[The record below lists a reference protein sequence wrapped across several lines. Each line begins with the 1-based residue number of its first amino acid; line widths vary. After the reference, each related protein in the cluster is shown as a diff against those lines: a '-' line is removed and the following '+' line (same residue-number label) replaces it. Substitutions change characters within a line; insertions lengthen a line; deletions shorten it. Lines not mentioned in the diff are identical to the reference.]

1 MTNSKEKHL
10 WECSVCGCLI
20 EDEEAPSICPLC
32 ENEDV
37 FFIKQEKTMKFQEIK
52 NNIFYCG
59 LNDCDRRIFD
69 ELIPLEHGTSYN
81 SYLVKGSDKTA
92 IIDTMYPP
100 KTKEY
105 LKNLSD
111 NGIEKVDYIVANHG
125 EQDHSGS
132 IPALLEKYPNAVVLT
147 NPKVAENI
155 KSMLLVPEEK
165 IRVIADN
172 EEVSLGDKTLKF
184 IFAPGVHW
192 PDTMFTYI
200 KEDNVI
206 CTCDFLG
213 AHYTFSDVFAIES
226 KELEHSAKRYYAEIM
241 MPFRMMSKKY
251 TAQIKAMNVDM
262 ILPSHG
268 PVYTRPDYILDLYT
282 DWTSDVPKNLVV
294 MPYVSMYESS
304 KEMIDYLAQKLNEEG
319 IETFKF
325 DIVDGDLG
333 DLAMTLV
340 DAATIVMGTSMVLA
354 GAHPASVNVAYL
366 ASVLRPKAKFASLVG
381 SYGWGGKLF
390 DLIIQLLAPLKLE
403 LIEPLQ
409 VKGKPKEEDFKKLDE
424 MAQSILEKHKSIGL
438 I

>member
-1 MTNSKEKHL
+1 
-10 WECSVCGCLI
+10 
-20 EDEEAPSICPLC
+20 
-32 ENEDV
+32 
-37 FFIKQEKTMKFQEIK
+37 MKFQEIK

-81 SYLVKGSDKTA
+81 SFLVKGSEKTA

-105 LKNLSD
+105 LKRLSE
-111 NGIEKVDYIVANHG
+111 NQIGKVDYIIANHG

-132 IPALLEKYPNAVVLT
+132 IPALLEKYPNAIVLT

-155 KSMLLVPEEK
+155 KNMLFVPEEK
-165 IRVIADN
+165 IRVIADG

-192 PDTMFTYI
+192 PDTMFTYA

-206 CTCDFLG
+206 FTCDFLG
-213 AHYTFSDVFAIES
+213 AHYTFSDVFAPEGL
-226 KELEHSAKRYYAEIM
+226 ELEKSAKRYYAEIM
-241 MPFRMMSKKY
+241 MPFRMMCKKY
-251 TAQIKAMNVDM
+251 TKMIKEMNVDM

-268 PVYTRPDYILDLYT
+268 PVYKNPDYILDLYT
-282 DWTSDVPKNLVV
+282 DWTSDAPKNLVAL
-294 MPYVSMYESS
+294 PYVSMYEST
-304 KEMIDYLAQKLNEEG
+304 KEMVDYLSEKLEAKG
-319 IETFKF
+319 IKTFKF
-325 DIVDGDLG
+325 DMVEDDLG

-340 DAATIVMGTSMVLA
+340 DCATIVMGTSMVLA
-354 GAHPASVNVAYL
+354 GPHPVSVNVAYI
-366 ASVLRPKAKFASLVG
+366 ASVLRPKAKFASLIG

-390 DLIIQLLAPLKLE
+390 DLIAQILAPLKLD

-409 VKGKPKEEDFKKLDE
+409 VKGKPKEDAYKKLDE
-424 MAQSILEKHKSIGL
+424 MAESIFEKHKSIGL
-438 I
+438 V

>member
-1 MTNSKEKHL
+1 
-10 WECSVCGCLI
+10 
-20 EDEEAPSICPLC
+20 
-32 ENEDV
+32 
-37 FFIKQEKTMKFQEIK
+37 MKFQEIK

-81 SYLVKGSDKTA
+81 SYLVKGSEKTA

-105 LKNLSD
+105 IKRLVEN
-111 NGIEKVDYIVANHG
+111 NVGKVDYIIANHG

-132 IPALLEKYPNAVVLT
+132 IPALLEKYPNAIVLT
-147 NPKVAENI
+147 NQKCAENI
-155 KSMLLVPEEK
+155 KSMLLVPDEK
-165 IRVIADN
+165 IRVISDG

-213 AHYTFSDVFAIES
+213 AHYTFSDIFAVES
-226 KELEHSAKRYYAEIM
+226 KALMKSAKRYYAEIM
-241 MPFRMMSKKY
+241 MPFRMMSERY
-251 TAQIKAMNVDM
+251 TKMLKEMKVDM

-268 PVYTRPDYILDLYT
+268 PVHKNPDYILDLYA
-282 DWTSDVPKNLVV
+282 DWTSPNPKNLVV
-294 MPYVSMYESS
+294 LPYVSMYEST
-304 KEMIDYLAQKLNEEG
+304 KEMVEYIAEKLEAKG

-325 DIVDGDLG
+325 DIVDDDLG
-333 DLAMTLV
+333 DLAMRLV
-340 DAATIVMGTSMVLA
+340 DAATIVLGTSMVLA
-354 GAHPASVNVAYL
+354 GPHPMAVNVAYL
-366 ASVLRPKAKFASLVG
+366 ASVLRPKAKFATVIG

-390 DLIIQLLAPLKLE
+390 DTIVNLLAPLKLD
-403 LIEPLQ
+403 LIEPLM
-409 VKGKPKEEDFKKLDE
+409 VKGKPKKDDFERLDKVADE
-424 MAQSILEKHKSIGL
+424 IFEKHKSINL

>member
-1 MTNSKEKHL
+1 
-10 WECSVCGCLI
+10 
-20 EDEEAPSICPLC
+20 
-32 ENEDV
+32 
-37 FFIKQEKTMKFQEIK
+37 MKFQEIK

-81 SYLVKGSDKTA
+81 SYLVKGSEKTA

-105 LKNLSD
+105 LKRLSD
-111 NGIEKVDYIVANHG
+111 NQIGKVDYIIANHG

-132 IPALLEKYPNAVVLT
+132 IPALLEKYPNAIVLT

-155 KSMLLVPEEK
+155 KNMLFVPEEK
-165 IRVIADN
+165 IRVIADG

-192 PDTMFTYI
+192 PDTMFTYA

-206 CTCDFLG
+206 FTCDFLG
-213 AHYTFSDVFAIES
+213 AHYTFSDVFAPDGL
-226 KELEHSAKRYYAEIM
+226 ELEKSAKRYYAEIM
-241 MPFRMMSKKY
+241 MPFRMMCKKY
-251 TAQIKAMNVDM
+251 TKMIKEMNVDM

-268 PVYTRPDYILDLYT
+268 PVYKNPDYILDLYT
-282 DWTSDVPKNLVV
+282 DWTSDAPKNLVAL
-294 MPYVSMYESS
+294 PYVSMYEST
-304 KEMIDYLAQKLNEEG
+304 KEMVDYLSEKLEAKG
-319 IETFKF
+319 IKTFKF
-325 DIVDGDLG
+325 DMVEDDLG

-340 DAATIVMGTSMVLA
+340 DCATIVMGTSMVLA
-354 GAHPASVNVAYL
+354 GPHPVSVNVAYI
-366 ASVLRPKAKFASLVG
+366 ASVLRPKAKFASLIG

-390 DLIIQLLAPLKLE
+390 DLIAQILAPLKLD

-409 VKGKPKEEDFKKLDE
+409 VKGKPKEDAYKKLDE
-424 MAQSILEKHKSIGL
+424 MAESIFEKHKSIGL
-438 I
+438 V

>member
-1 MTNSKEKHL
+1 
-10 WECSVCGCLI
+10 
-20 EDEEAPSICPLC
+20 
-32 ENEDV
+32 
-37 FFIKQEKTMKFQEIK
+37 MKFQEIK

-81 SYLVKGSDKTA
+81 SYLVKGSEKTA

-105 LKNLSD
+105 MKRLFD
-111 NGIEKVDYIVANHG
+111 NQVGKVDYIIANHG

-132 IPALLEKYPNAVVLT
+132 IPALLAKYPNAIVLT

-155 KSMLLVPEEK
+155 KNMLFVPGER
-165 IRVIADN
+165 IREIADG

-213 AHYTFSDVFAIES
+213 AHYTFSDVFAVES

-241 MPFRMMSKKY
+241 MPFRMMCQRY
-251 TAQIKAMNVDM
+251 TKMIKEMNVDM

-268 PVYTRPDYILDLYT
+268 PVYTNPNYILDLYT
-282 DWTSDVPKNLVV
+282 DWTSDTPKNLVV
-294 MPYVSMYESS
+294 MPYVSMYEST
-304 KEMIDYLAQKLNEEG
+304 KEMVERLSNKLEAKG
-319 IETFKF
+319 VKTFKF

-333 DLAMTLV
+333 DLAMALV
-340 DAATIVMGTSMVLA
+340 DAATIVLGTSMVLA
-354 GAHPASVNVAYL
+354 GPHPMAVNIAYL
-366 ASVLRPKAKFASLVG
+366 ASVLRPKAKFATIIG

-390 DLIIQLLAPLKLE
+390 DVIVNLLAPLKLD
-403 LIEPLQ
+403 LIDPIQ
-409 VKGKPKEEDFKKLDE
+409 VKGKPTAETFLELDK
-424 MAQSILEKHKSIGL
+424 MADAIVEKHKSIGIL
-438 I
+438 

>member
-1 MTNSKEKHL
+1 
-10 WECSVCGCLI
+10 
-20 EDEEAPSICPLC
+20 
-32 ENEDV
+32 
-37 FFIKQEKTMKFQEIK
+37 MKFQEIK

-81 SYLVKGSDKTA
+81 SYLVKGSEKTA

-105 LKNLSD
+105 LKRLVENQV
-111 NGIEKVDYIVANHG
+111 GKVDYIIANHG

-132 IPALLEKYPNAVVLT
+132 IPALLEKYPNAIVLT
-147 NPKVAENI
+147 NPKCAENI
-155 KSMLLVPEEK
+155 KSMLHVSDEK
-165 IRVIADN
+165 IRVISDG

-213 AHYTFSDVFAIES
+213 AHYTFSDVFAVES
-226 KELEHSAKRYYAEIM
+226 LELEKSAKRYYAEIM
-241 MPFRMMSKKY
+241 MPFRTMCKKY
-251 TAQIKAMNVDM
+251 TQMIKDMKVDM

-268 PVYTRPDYILDLYT
+268 PVYKNPDFILDLYT
-282 DWTSDVPKNLVV
+282 DWASDTPKNLVV
-294 MPYVSMYESS
+294 LPYVSMYEST
-304 KEMIDYLAQKLNEEG
+304 KDMIDYLSEKLEAKG
-319 IETFKF
+319 VKTFKF
-325 DIVDGDLG
+325 DIVDDDLG
-333 DLAMTLV
+333 DLAMALV

-354 GAHPASVNVAYL
+354 GPHPMAVNVAYL
-366 ASVLRPKAKFASLVG
+366 AAVLRPKAKFASLVG

-390 DLIIQLLAPLKLE
+390 DLLAQILAPLKLDI
-403 LIEPLQ
+403 IEPVQ
-409 VKGKPKEEDFKKLDE
+409 VKGKPNAEDYEKLDA
-424 MAQSILEKHKSIGL
+424 MVDAIYNKHKSINL
-438 I
+438 V

>member
-1 MTNSKEKHL
+1 M
-10 WECSVCGCLI
+10 
-20 EDEEAPSICPLC
+20 
-32 ENEDV
+32 
-37 FFIKQEKTMKFQEIK
+37 QFQEIK
-52 NNIFYCG
+52 NNIYYCG
-59 LNDCDRRIFD
+59 LNDCDRTIFD

-81 SYLVKGSDKTA
+81 SYLVKGSEKIA

-100 KTKEY
+100 KTEEY
-105 LKNLSD
+105 LKNLTD
-111 NGIEKVDYIVANHG
+111 NKVEKVDYIVANHG

-132 IPALLEKYPNAVVLT
+132 IPALLKKYPEAMVLT

-155 KSMLLVPEEK
+155 KSMLFVPEER
-165 IRVIADN
+165 IQIIADG
-172 EEVSLGDKTLKF
+172 EEISLGDKTLKF

-213 AHYTFSDVFAIES
+213 AHYTFNDIFATECR
-226 KELEHSAKRYYAEIM
+226 ELEHSAKRYYAEIM
-241 MPFRMMSKKY
+241 MPFRIMSKKY
-251 TAQIKAMNVDM
+251 TAMVKSMNVDM

-282 DWTSDVPKNLVV
+282 DWTSDAPKNLVAL
-294 MPYVSMYESS
+294 PYVSMYEST
-304 KEMIDYLAQKLNEEG
+304 KEMIDYLSTKLNEKG

-333 DLAMTLV
+333 DLAMALV

-354 GAHPASVNVAYL
+354 GPHPASVTVAYL
-366 ASVLRPKAKFASLVG
+366 ASVLRPKAKFASLIG

-390 DLIIQLLAPLKLE
+390 DLIAQLLAPLKLD
-403 LIEPLQ
+403 LVEPLQ

-424 MAQSILEKHKSIGL
+424 MAESIFEKHKSIGL
-438 I
+438 V

>member
-1 MTNSKEKHL
+1 MTCTARTE
-10 WECSVCGCLI
+10 
-20 EDEEAPSICPLC
+20 ICP
-32 ENEDV
+32 
-37 FFIKQEKTMKFQEIK
+37 KT
-52 NNIFYCG
+52 
-59 LNDCDRRIFD
+59 
-69 ELIPLEHGTSYN
+69 
-81 SYLVKGSDKTA
+81 SYLVKGSEKTA

-105 LKNLSD
+105 MKRLFD
-111 NGIEKVDYIVANHG
+111 NQVGKVDYIIANHG

-132 IPALLEKYPNAVVLT
+132 IPALLEKYPNAIVLT

-155 KSMLLVPEEK
+155 KNMLFVPAER
-165 IRVIADN
+165 IREIADG

-213 AHYTFSDVFAIES
+213 AHYTFSDVFAQES

-241 MPFRMMSKKY
+241 MPFRMMCQRY
-251 TAQIKAMNVDM
+251 TKMIKEMNVDM

-268 PVYTRPDYILDLYT
+268 PVYTNPSFILDLYT
-282 DWTSDVPKNLVV
+282 DWTCETPKNLVV
-294 MPYVSMYESS
+294 MPYVSMYEST
-304 KEMIDYLAQKLNEEG
+304 KEMVDYLCEKLEAKG
-319 IETFKF
+319 VKTFKF

-333 DLAMTLV
+333 DLAMSLV

-354 GAHPASVNVAYL
+354 GPHPMAVNVAYL
-366 ASVLRPKAKFASLVG
+366 AAVLRPKAKFASIIG

-390 DLIIQLLAPLKLE
+390 DVILNMLSPLKLD
-403 LIEPLQ
+403 LIDPIQ
-409 VKGKPKEEDFKKLDE
+409 VKGKPTGETFLELDK
-424 MAQSILEKHKSIGL
+424 MADAIVEKHKSIGIL
-438 I
+438 

>member
-1 MTNSKEKHL
+1 
-10 WECSVCGCLI
+10 
-20 EDEEAPSICPLC
+20 
-32 ENEDV
+32 
-37 FFIKQEKTMKFQEIK
+37 MKFQEIK

-81 SYLVKGSDKTA
+81 SYLVKGSEKTA

-100 KTKEY
+100 KTGEY
-105 LKNLSD
+105 LKRLAENQI
-111 NGIEKVDYIVANHG
+111 GKVDYIIANHG

-132 IPALLEKYPNAVVLT
+132 IPALLEKYPNAIVLT
-147 NPKVAENI
+147 NSKCAENI
-155 KSMLLVPEEK
+155 KNMLHVPAEK
-165 IRVIADN
+165 IREVADG

-213 AHYTFSDVFAIES
+213 AHYTFSDVFAVES
-226 KELEHSAKRYYAEIM
+226 KELEKSAKRYYAEIM
-241 MPFRMMSKKY
+241 MPFRMMCKRY
-251 TAQIKAMNVDM
+251 TQMIKDMNVDM

-268 PVYTRPDYILDLYT
+268 PVYKNPSFILDLYA
-282 DWTSDVPKNLVV
+282 DWTSDTPKNLVV
-294 MPYVSMYESS
+294 LPYVSMYNSTM
-304 KEMIDYLAQKLNEEG
+304 EMIDRLAEKLNAEG

-325 DIVDGDLG
+325 DIVDDDLG
-333 DLAMTLV
+333 DLAMALV

-354 GAHPASVNVAYL
+354 GPHPMAVNVAYL
-366 ASVLRPKAKFASLVG
+366 ASVLRPKAKFASLIG

-390 DLIIQLLAPLKLE
+390 DIIVNLLAPLKLD
-403 LIEPLQ
+403 LIEPIQ
-409 VKGKPKEEDFKKLDE
+409 IKGKPTEEDFKKVDE
-424 MAQSILEKHKSIGL
+424 MAKTIFEKHKSIGL
-438 I
+438 V